1 MENER
6 KYTLSISVSQDRRD
20 AFDAALLKLKLL
32 RPFDSKSEIIVDA
45 VITAAD
51 ALDSRARTEEQ
62 PTNKRMPALVAA
74 F

>member
-51 ALDSRARTEEQ
+51 ALDRVRGEEQ
-62 PTNKRMPALVAA
+62 PANKYSPALIAA
-74 F
+74 

>member
-51 ALDSRARTEEQ
+51 ALDRVRGEDQ

-74 F
+74 